1 MLNFLLHQQIT
12 VISYSSYSN
21 QKQHHRAESLMKLG
35 ASGTKNL
42 NEIKMLVDQK
52 SQLHVEQTLPV
63 I

>member
-1 MLNFLLHQQIT
+1 
-12 VISYSSYSN
+12 
-21 QKQHHRAESLMKLG
+21 MKLG
-35 ASGTKNL
+35 ANGTKNL